1 MFLIAPLSK
10 AFLAC
15 HMPLNSSR
23 TDARVEEATGGV
35 VAGTSGIAAF
45 LFSSFAAVAASVE
58 AAADAAVGPDV
69 PLPTV
74 EEVSLF

>member
-1 MFLIAPLSK
+1 L
-10 AFLAC
+10 
-15 HMPLNSSR
+15 
-23 TDARVEEATGGV
+23 
-35 VAGTSGIAAF
+35 
-45 LFSSFAAVAASVE
+45 VE

>member
-1 MFLIAPLSK
+1 
-10 AFLAC
+10 
-15 HMPLNSSR
+15 
-23 TDARVEEATGGV
+23 VEEATGGV
-35 VAGTSGIAAF
+35 VAGTGGTTAF

>member
-1 MFLIAPLSK
+1 
-10 AFLAC
+10 
-15 HMPLNSSR
+15 MPLNSSR
-23 TDARVEEATGGV
+23 TDARVEAATGGV

-45 LFSSFAAVAASVE
+45 LFSSFAAVAALVE
-58 AAADAAVGPDV
+58 EAADAAVGSDV